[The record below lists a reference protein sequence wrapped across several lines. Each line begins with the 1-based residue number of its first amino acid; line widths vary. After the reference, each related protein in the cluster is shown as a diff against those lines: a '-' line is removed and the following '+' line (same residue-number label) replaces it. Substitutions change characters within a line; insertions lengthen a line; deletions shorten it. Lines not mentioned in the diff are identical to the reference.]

1 MCTPDEDDLP
11 PRFSSPPCLMHEV
24 DPAHMGMES
33 PQAISIVQWREQ
45 ERKRLISA
53 RQGIPIAERTARTD
67 AIVSALDQ
75 LLPNVRGETISLYWP
90 FRGEPD
96 LRSWMNT
103 LIARG
108 ADCALPVV
116 LAKAK
121 PLGFRSWRAGEA
133 LERGVWGIP
142 IPTEGR
148 DVQPTIV
155 IAPLVGFDESGYR
168 LGYGGGYY
176 DRTLAVL
183 QPKPFVIGVGFEQ
196 QRMESIRP
204 QWHDIAMDAIV
215 TEGRTLSCTV
225 GQGRKG
231 ASSANCR

>member
-1 MCTPDEDDLP
+1 MSMPEEDDIP
-11 PRFSSPPCLMHEV
+11 PGFSSPPCMMHEV
-24 DPAHMGMES
+24 DAAYMGLDLPGTVSTAE
-33 PQAISIVQWREQ
+33 WREQ

-53 RQGIPIAERTARTD
+53 RQGISVRERSTRTD
-67 AIVSALDQ
+67 AIITALDK
-75 LLPNVRGETISLYWP
+75 LLPDIRGQTVSLYWP

-96 LRSWMNT
+96 LRGWMNA
-103 LIARG
+103 LIERG

-116 LAKAK
+116 LAKAT
-121 PLGFRSWRAGEA
+121 PLGFRSWRPGEQ

-142 IPTEGR
+142 IPARGR

-155 IAPLVGFDESGYR
+155 IAPVVGFDESRYR

-196 QRMESIRP
+196 QRIESIRP
-204 QWHDIAMDAIV
+204 QWHDVAMDAIV
-215 TEGRTLSCTV
+215 TEVRAPSQSLG
-225 GQGRKG
+225 
-231 ASSANCR
+231 

>member
-1 MCTPDEDDLP
+1 MCTPDEDDIP
-11 PRFSSPPCLMHEV
+11 PGFSSPPCLMHEV
-24 DPAHMGMES
+24 DPVYMGIEF
-33 PQAISIVQWREQ
+33 PKALPVAQWREL
-45 ERKRLISA
+45 ERKRLIPA
-53 RQGIPIAERTARTD
+53 RQGIPSAERSASTD
-67 AIVSALDQ
+67 AIVTALDQ

-96 LRSWMNT
+96 LRACMST

-116 LAKAK
+116 VAKAK

-133 LERGVWGIP
+133 LEKGVWGIP
-142 IPTEGR
+142 IPSNGR

-155 IAPLVGFDESGYR
+155 IAPLVGFDESGFR

-183 QPKPFVIGVGFEQ
+183 QSKPFVIGVGFEQ
-196 QRMESIRP
+196 QKMESIRP

-215 TEGRTLSCTV
+215 TEGRTLSCGP
-225 GQGRKG
+225 GQGLNG

>member
-11 PRFSSPPCLMHEV
+11 PGFSSPPCLMHEV
-24 DPAHMGMES
+24 DPAYLGLSFSE
-33 PQAISIVQWREQ
+33 AISIAQWREQ

-53 RQGIPIAERTARTD
+53 RQGISVAERTARTD

-75 LLPNVRGETISLYWP
+75 LLPSVRGETISLYWP

-96 LRSWMNT
+96 LRSWLNT

-133 LERGVWGIP
+133 LERGVWGSQFRPRGGMFSRPSSSHRSSVSTRAVIAWVMVGA
-142 IPTEGR
+142 I
-148 DVQPTIV
+148 TIV
-155 IAPLVGFDESGYR
+155 HSPCFNRSH
-168 LGYGGGYY
+168 
-176 DRTLAVL
+176 
-183 QPKPFVIGVGFEQ
+183 
-196 QRMESIRP
+196 S
-204 QWHDIAMDAIV
+204 
-215 TEGRTLSCTV
+215 
-225 GQGRKG
+225 
-231 ASSANCR
+231 

>member
-1 MCTPDEDDLP
+1 MCTSDEDDIP

-24 DPAHMGMES
+24 DPAYMGLAFPE
-33 PQAISIVQWREQ
+33 ALSIAQWREQ
-45 ERKRLISA
+45 ERKRLIPA
-53 RQGIPIAERTARTD
+53 RQGIPSVERSARTD

-75 LLPNVRGETISLYWP
+75 LLANVRGETISLYWP

-96 LRSWMNT
+96 LRAWMNT

-108 ADCALPVV
+108 ADCALPLV
-116 LAKAK
+116 LAKGK

-133 LERGVWGIP
+133 IERGVWGIP
-142 IPTEGR
+142 FPSKGR
-148 DVQPTIV
+148 DVRPTIV
-155 IAPLVGFDESGYR
+155 IAPVVGFDESGYR

-215 TEGRTLSCTV
+215 TEGRTVSCARAQTPD
-225 GQGRKG
+225 G